1 MDFLVGLSDKIKWYE
16 CDVDEN
22 DYTPGYCGVKGIPAF
37 LAIVN
42 GNAQPLYVQ
51 SDTMKVAQW
60 MKNGFKA

>member
-1 MDFLVGLSDKIKWYE
+1 MNFLTNLSDQIKWYE
-16 CDVDEN
+16 CDIDDN
-22 DYTPGYCGVKGIPAF
+22 DYTAGYCGVRSIPAF

-60 MKNGFKA
+60 MKNGFKE

>member
-1 MDFLVGLSDKIKWYE
+1 MNFLTNLSEHIKWFE
-16 CDVDEN
+16 CDIDDN
-22 DYTPGYCGVKGIPAF
+22 DYTAGYCGVRSIPAF

-60 MKNGFKA
+60 IKNGFKE